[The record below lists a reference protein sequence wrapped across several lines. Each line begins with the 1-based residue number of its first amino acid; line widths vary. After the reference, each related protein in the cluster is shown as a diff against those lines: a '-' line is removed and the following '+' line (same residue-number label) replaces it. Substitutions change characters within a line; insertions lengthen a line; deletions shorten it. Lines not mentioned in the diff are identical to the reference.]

1 MTETTLRDQYEA
13 YPYPPRD
20 PADEAA
26 RLVTGS
32 PSHLAEINHYIYA
45 GRRDFSKPFRALV
58 AGGGTGDAA
67 IMMAQQL
74 ADSGP
79 AGSVTYLDL
88 SQASLAI
95 AKGRAEARGLQNIE
109 FHHGS
114 LLTLGDIVTR
124 PFDYIDCCG
133 VLHHLDDPAA
143 GLHCLESVLADDGG
157 MGLMVYAPYGR
168 TGVYQMQQ
176 LLRMID
182 LPETPTDRVAQARIE
197 QAKAL
202 LGTLPPTNWLR
213 RNQQVSDHLSAGDAG
228 LFDLLLHS
236 QDRAFTVPEIAALA
250 NDSSLR
256 IVTFIEPIRYDPL
269 VYLGNQS
276 IARRVDQLSWLDKCA
291 FAELL
296 TGNLKTHIFYA
307 VKSANKNQTVASL
320 SDGAMVPFL
329 VGLEALATAEQ
340 VRKSGTLPADL
351 EGLALAIPM
360 DDLACDMLMRMDGKR
375 SVDGLFSET
384 RARNQGL
391 DRDRFDEAFGRLFTV
406 LNGLNLAFLRG

>member
-32 PSHLAEINHYIYA
+32 PSHLAEINHYIFA

-74 ADSGP
+74 ADLGP

-95 AKGRAEARGLQNIE
+95 AKGRAEARGLQNME

-114 LLTLGDIVTR
+114 LLTLGDIVTG

-182 LPETPTDRVAQARIE
+182 LPETPTDREAQVRIE

-202 LGTLPPTNWLR
+202 LSTLPPTNWLR

-250 NDSSLR
+250 DDSSLR
-256 IVTFIEPIRYDPL
+256 IVSFIEPIRYDPM

-296 TGNLKTHIFYA
+296 TGNLKTHVFYT

-329 VGLEALATAEQ
+329 VGLEALTTAQE
-340 VRKSGTLPADL
+340 VRKTGTLPADL
-351 EGLALAIPM
+351 EGLRLAIPM
-360 DDLACDMLMRMDGKR
+360 DDLACDMLMRMDGKQ
-375 SVDGLFSET
+375 SIDGLFSET
-384 RARNQGL
+384 RALNQGL
-391 DRDRFDEAFGRLFTV
+391 DRHRFDEAFGRLFTV